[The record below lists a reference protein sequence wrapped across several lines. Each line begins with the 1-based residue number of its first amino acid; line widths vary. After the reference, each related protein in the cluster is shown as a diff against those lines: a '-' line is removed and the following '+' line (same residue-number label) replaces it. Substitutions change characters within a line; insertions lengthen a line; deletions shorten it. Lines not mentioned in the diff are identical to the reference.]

1 MATTTTAVRCQCCNA
16 PLPAAVNDAI
26 CELYHGGD
34 IASFR
39 AHLRDLVRDPLPGA
53 SDRAL
58 FDEALRRW
66 CGASAEEIVAAVR
79 HVEVE
84 EWEYGD

>member
-1 MATTTTAVRCQCCNA
+1 MSTTTVVRCQDCHA
-16 PLPAAVNDAI
+16 PLTPGVNDAI

-34 IASFR
+34 LASFR
-39 AHLRDLVRDPLPGA
+39 AHLAALVKDSLPGA

-66 CGASAEEIVAAVR
+66 CGASAEEIVQAVR

-84 EWEYGD
+84 EWEDGD